1 MSSLLVV
8 KAKYG
13 ETLRR
18 FNVYLDGNG
27 SLNFDMN
34 GMRAKIIKLFN
45 LSPDTDFSLAYLD
58 EDNDMV
64 ALVDDNDLVDVVR
77 QNLVPLRITV
87 KVTSSGARIFDKK
100 SSGAST
106 PMSSA
111 QIPSPPPYQLN
122 SGINDVLRSVPEPLL
137 SALIKLPY
145 ELASK
150 AASSAP
156 GFLPDPFNALLKES
170 HNLVSQAA
178 SSGAIP
184 SELMKCLEKL
194 AMSYQEPSKPQD
206 DVGSS
211 TKGDDSG
218 NSDGVNVPN
227 ATKDPIAPQNLKI
240 PVGSPTVSDSTSG
253 TRGVAT
259 SIRLDNVSTSKD
271 SNVSGLSQD
280 KGKKLQNEYGSM
292 PAGKSLANDTS
303 ASKSLVDSSMRP
315 HVQPPHTLKNA
326 SVSPDD
332 KPEPFAIGG
341 DNDQKKNLNSMGH
354 SFAGVLSLR
363 NGCPPCSN
371 TGSDINRRFNNAL
384 KIQRGNSHN
393 SMGRTFHRGVR
404 CDGCGMYPITGSRY
418 KSLVKVNYDLC
429 SICYA
434 EMGNDGEYT
443 RMDHPV
449 SHRSP
454 RFYKESYNPNW
465 NPRFGRALPH
475 GWHGVDMRS
484 LGQKLDSCFIHD
496 VNVFDGTLMAPK
508 TTFTK
513 IWRMR
518 NNGGMVWPRGT
529 QLVWI
534 GGDQLTASLSVDVEI
549 PFDGCPTGME
559 IDVAVD
565 CIAPETPGQYISY
578 FRLAVPSGYKFG
590 QCVWVLIRVDGS
602 SQNPFST
609 GPNSW
614 NLNLLPE
621 ESETKASIIDINEK
635 PVDVNHPEFISDLG
649 AELVKPMVDG
659 TTGNGEELNLNRES
673 GNGNVTPQNP
683 EAVSYPLIDLSSAPS
698 DPLSVINTPE
708 PYEVVNDR
716 NAVERSL
723 LRELDD
729 MGFKQSDLNKEI
741 LRMNEYNLER
751 SVEDLCGFSEWD
763 PLLEE
768 LEEMGFCDKQ
778 MNTRLLVKNGGSIK
792 RVVMDLIA
800 GEKKVQ

>member
-13 ETLRR
+13 DTLRR
-18 FNVYLDGNG
+18 FNVPVDGNG
-27 SLNFDMN
+27 SLDLDMN
-34 GMRAKIIKLFN
+34 GMRAKIINLFT
-45 LSPDTDFSLAYLD
+45 LSPDTDFSLTYLD

-64 ALVDDNDLVDVVR
+64 ALVDDDDLVDAVR
-77 QNLVPLRITV
+77 QNLVPLRISV
-87 KVTSSGARIFDKK
+87 KITSSRAGMFDTK

-111 QIPSPPPYQLN
+111 QVPNPPPSQLN
-122 SGINDVLRSVPEPLL
+122 SGINDVLQSVPEPLL

-156 GFLPDPFNALLKES
+156 GFLPEPLNALLKES
-170 HNLVSQAA
+170 HNLVSQAT
-178 SSGAIP
+178 SSGSVP
-184 SELMKCLEKL
+184 SELVKCLAKL
-194 AMSYQEPSKPQD
+194 AVSHQEPSKFKD
-206 DVGSS
+206 GVESS

-218 NSDGVNVPN
+218 NSDGVNVLS
-227 ATKDPIAPQNLKI
+227 ASKDPVASRKLKV
-240 PVGSPTVSDSTSG
+240 PVGSPTVSDNGVG
-253 TRGVAT
+253 TKGVAT

-271 SNVSGLSQD
+271 SNVSGLSKN
-280 KGKKLQNEYGSM
+280 KGKELQNEYGSL
-292 PAGKSLANDTS
+292 PGGKSLANDTS
-303 ASKSLVDSSMRP
+303 ASKSLEDPSFGS
-315 HVQPPHTLKNA
+315 HVQSPHTLKNA
-326 SVSPDD
+326 SVSSAD
-332 KPEPFAIGG
+332 KTEPFAVGG
-341 DNDQKKNLNSMGH
+341 DDDQKKNLNGTGH
-354 SFAGVLSLR
+354 SFAGVLGLR
-363 NGCPPCSN
+363 NGCPFNN
-371 TGSDINRRFNNAL
+371 TDSDITRRFNNAL
-384 KIQRGNSHN
+384 KIQRGNAHN

-418 KSLVKVNYDLC
+418 KSLLKEDYDLC
-429 SICYA
+429 SICHP
-434 EMGNDGEYT
+434 EMGNDGEYI

-454 RFYKESYNPNW
+454 RLYKEAYNPNR
-465 NPRFGRALPH
+465 NPRFGRASSH
-475 GWHGVDMRS
+475 GWHGVEMRS
-484 LGQKLDSCFIHD
+484 LRQKLDSCFIHD
-496 VNVFDGTLMAPK
+496 VNVLDGTSMAPK

-518 NNGGMVWPRGT
+518 NNGGVVWPKGT

-534 GGDQLTASLSVDVEI
+534 GGDQLTGSLSVEVEI

-559 IDVAVD
+559 IDIAVD

-578 FRLAVPSGYKFG
+578 WRLAVPSGYKFG
-590 QCVWVLIRVDGS
+590 QCVWVLIQVDES

-609 GPNSW
+609 GHNSW

-621 ESETKASIIDINEK
+621 ESETKAPIIDINEK
-635 PVDVNHPEFISDLG
+635 PVDVNPPEFISEVG

-673 GNGNVTPQNP
+673 GNVTPQNP

-698 DPLSVINTPE
+698 NPLSVINAPE
-708 PYEVVNDR
+708 PCEIVNDR

-741 LRMNEYNLER
+741 LRMNEYSLER

-800 GEKKVQ
+800 GEKKIQ